1 MTLPLWPA
9 EGALPR
15 ESGPATQP
23 VARGERRVPAASA
36 LVRLAGEIAR
46 SLADIGRVAVE
57 GEVYRPQTYRAG
69 RTYFT
74 LRDRAAQMPVS
85 FPARVARRCRA
96 VDGERVLVVGA
107 LVWGNDRGQLV
118 LEAEEVLARSVRAP

>member
-1 MTLPLWPA
+1 
-9 EGALPR
+9 
-15 ESGPATQP
+15 
-23 VARGERRVPAASA
+23 

-46 SLADIGRVAVE
+46 QLADIGRVAVE

-85 FPARVARRCRA
+85 FPARAARRCRA
-96 VDGERVLVVGA
+96 VDGERVLVVGT
-107 LVWGNDRGQLV
+107 LVWGNDRGQLI
-118 LEAEEVLARSVRAP
+118 LEAEEVVPRPGPGSRLRVSSTGPVAGCRACPG